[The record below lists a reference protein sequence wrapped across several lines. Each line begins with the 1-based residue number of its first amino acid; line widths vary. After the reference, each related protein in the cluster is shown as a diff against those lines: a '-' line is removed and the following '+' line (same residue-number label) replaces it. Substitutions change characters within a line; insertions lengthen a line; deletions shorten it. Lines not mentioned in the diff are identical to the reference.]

1 MAQQY
6 EIEGK
11 AQVQISEL
19 KAKATKILEQ
29 SKLTYE
35 KDRTHMEIDRQRRLK
50 QLEIKKAQALGD
62 LESGKLKQFVDALG
76 RDTLVSLARAGPDAQ
91 A

>member
-1 MAQQY
+1 
-6 EIEGK
+6 
-11 AQVQISEL
+11 
-19 KAKATKILEQ
+19 
-29 SKLTYE
+29 
-35 KDRTHMEIDRQRRLK
+35 MEIDRQRRLK